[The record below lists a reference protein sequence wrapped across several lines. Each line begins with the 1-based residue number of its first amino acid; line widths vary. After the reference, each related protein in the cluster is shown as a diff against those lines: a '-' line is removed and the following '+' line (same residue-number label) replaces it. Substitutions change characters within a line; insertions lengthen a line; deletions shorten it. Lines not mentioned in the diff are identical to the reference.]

1 MPMSA
6 KPPEPALTCSGGA
19 EEAAWIA
26 GLLALLAG
34 KALRPPERTATGY
47 RLHLPSA
54 PKVDSALQEFTRRD
68 KACCPFL
75 NFKIEKRPER
85 VQLDVS
91 GPDGARRLLD
101 ACVEFACAARSEAT

>member
-6 KPPEPALTCSGGA
+6 KPPEPALTCLGGA
-19 EEAAWIA
+19 DEVAGIA

-47 RLHLPSA
+47 RLHLPCA
-54 PKVDSALQEFTRRD
+54 PEVDSALQEFMRRD

-75 NFKIEKRPER
+75 TFKIEKRPER

-91 GPDGARRLLD
+91 GPEGADRLLD
-101 ACVEFACAARSEAT
+101 ACVEFARAARGEVT